1 VRVGAA
7 KADDSD
13 TVSLAERILE
23 DERTAARR
31 IEGVFDEAAAASLVA
46 QRT

>member
-23 DERTAARR
+23 DER
-31 IEGVFDEAAAASLVA
+31 AAAASLVA
-46 QRT
+46 QQT